1 MNSTSN
7 FDLNI
12 GNYSKTELEEI
23 LELPMN
29 YDESIIQMKENK
41 LRQNIIS
48 DLSIPTSIKTQTLN
62 FISNIKNILTIPS
75 TSIFK

>member
-41 LRQNIIS
+41 LKMLNGPKNKNNTIKLKQP
-48 DLSIPTSIKTQTLN
+48 LSELN
-62 FISNIKNILTIPS
+62 K
-75 TSIFK
+75 